1 MLLNSFS
8 NLYYILNIF
17 QLHSIVKT
25 IVSNNEISIRV
36 PIKFL
41 RSFLHFF
48 KSHSSFRLT
57 QATDVVGYDAILTRS
72 TLAPRFDVVYQ
83 LISYISN
90 LRISLIVGVSPLH

>member
-1 MLLNSFS
+1 MLLKSFS

-17 QLHSIVKT
+17 QLNTIVKT

-41 RSFLHFF
+41 RPVLHFL

-57 QATDVVGYDAILTRS
+57 QATDVIGYDAILTRS
-72 TLAPRFDVVYQ
+72 TSAPRFDVVYQ
-83 LISYISN
+83 LISYVSN
-90 LRISLIVGVSPLH
+90 LRISVVVGISPLH